1 MSANPTLGSSSMVMS
16 GSAERVVFVH
26 DRPGD
31 EAWFTGGTIA
41 RLRGDDAE
49 VVVLFGVRAP
59 GNDGD
64 STSGVSSD
72 VRAALSALGV
82 GDWRFLPVSA
92 DPAAALRA
100 VLEEVRA
107 TAIVIGAR
115 SELLQ
120 AAAAD
125 AAHASRVPVF
135 VSRGVTE
142 AIGQRIV
149 AIDVSDHLEQKLA
162 ALSAY
167 SDRWTVDGRVV
178 SAVRPGDPAGS
189 VTGTETYLR
198 STPPPAAAADRA
210 AASGA
215 QAPQPGADP
224 ESAAKQSSPAD
235 LADAADAANPA
246 GPADPAPAGAFA
258 TGALRAVA
266 SLFAL
271 AAGVVFG
278 VLGTVAHQATVVLG
292 PVTLPVGLVL
302 ATLAASALLVGLR
315 LVLDDRVVVLACT
328 IGLVGSIFLL
338 SLKSTGGSVLVP
350 AGLAG
355 TLWTVLP
362 TLVASLVLAWPR
374 LPQRRGRSGQGA

>member
-1 MSANPTLGSSSMVMS
+1 MVMS

-49 VVVLFGVRAP
+49 VVVLFGARAP
-59 GNDGD
+59 GDAGD
-64 STSGVSSD
+64 STSGASSD
-72 VRAALSALGV
+72 ARAALSALGV
-82 GDWRFLPVSA
+82 SDWRVLPAAA
-92 DPAAALRA
+92 DPAVAVRA
-100 VLEEVRA
+100 VLDEVRA

-120 AAAAD
+120 AAATD

-167 SDRWTVDGRVV
+167 PDRWTVDGRVV
-178 SAVRPGDPAGS
+178 SAVRPGDPAGT

-198 STPPPAAAADRA
+198 AALPAAVV
-210 AASGA
+210 GG
-215 QAPQPGADP
+215 PGA
-224 ESAAKQSSPAD
+224 SAARAPGTDPDSAVKQASPPDSAHQESPAS
-235 LADAADAANPA
+235 
-246 GPADPAPAGAFA
+246 AGAFA

-266 SLFAL
+266 SLVAL

-292 PVTLPVGLVL
+292 PVTLPTGLVL

-374 LPQRRGRSGQGA
+374 LPQRKALPGHGA

>member
-1 MSANPTLGSSSMVMS
+1 MVMS

-49 VVVLFGVRAP
+49 VVVLFAARAP
-59 GNDGD
+59 GDSGD
-64 STSGVSSD
+64 STSGASGD
-72 VRAALSALGV
+72 ARAALSALGV
-82 GDWRFLPVSA
+82 SDWRVL
-92 DPAAALRA
+92 PAAAEPAVAVRA
-100 VLEEVRA
+100 VLDEVRA

-115 SELLQ
+115 SESLQ
-120 AAAAD
+120 AAATD

-142 AIGQRIV
+142 AIGQRIL

-167 SDRWTVDGRVV
+167 PERWTVDGRVV
-178 SAVRPGDPAGS
+178 SAVRPGDPSGS

-198 STPPPAAAADRA
+198 AAPAPAVVAGGPEASAARTP
-210 AASGA
+210 
-215 QAPQPGADP
+215 PGADP
-224 ESAAKQSSPAD
+224 ESAVSQASPP
-235 LADAADAANPA
+235 DAATPES
-246 GPADPAPAGAFA
+246 PAPAGALA

-266 SLFAL
+266 SLVAL

-292 PVTLPVGLVL
+292 PLTLPAGLVL

-328 IGLVGSIFLL
+328 IGLVGSIFVL

-374 LPQRRGRSGQGA
+374 LPQRKARPGRDA

>member
-1 MSANPTLGSSSMVMS
+1 MSANLTLGSSSMVMS
-16 GSAERVVFVH
+16 GSAERIVFVH

-41 RLRGDDAE
+41 RLRGDDAG
-49 VVVLFGVRAP
+49 VVVLFGARAP
-59 GNDGD
+59 GDTGD
-64 STSGVSSD
+64 STSGASSD

-82 GDWRFLPVSA
+82 SDWRVLPPST
-92 DPAAALRA
+92 DPAAAVRA
-100 VLEEVRA
+100 VLDEVRA

-120 AAAAD
+120 AAAVD

-149 AIDVSDHLEQKLA
+149 AIDVSDHIEQKLA

-167 SDRWTVDGRVV
+167 PDRWTVDGRVV
-178 SAVRPGDPAGS
+178 TAVRPGDPAGS

-198 STPPPAAAADRA
+198 ATPPPAAPAGRA
-210 AASGA
+210 AASA
-215 QAPQPGADP
+215 VQAPQPGADP
-224 ESAAKQSSPAD
+224 EGAAKQPSPAD
-235 LADAADAANPA
+235 PADPTD
-246 GPADPAPAGAFA
+246 PADPAPPRAFA

-278 VLGTVAHQATVVLG
+278 VLGTVAHQATLVLG

>member
-49 VVVLFGVRAP
+49 VVVLFGARAP
-59 GNDGD
+59 GDTGD
-64 STSGVSSD
+64 STSGASSD
-72 VRAALSALGV
+72 SRAALSALGV
-82 GDWRFLPVSA
+82 SDWRVLPATA
-92 DPAAALRA
+92 DPAAAVRA
-100 VLEEVRA
+100 VLDEVGA

-115 SELLQ
+115 SEVLQ
-120 AAAAD
+120 VAATD
-125 AAHASRVPVF
+125 AAHSSRVPVF

-167 SDRWTVDGRVV
+167 PDRWTVDGRVV
-178 SAVRPGDPAGS
+178 SAVRPGDPAGT

-198 STPPPAAAADRA
+198 AALSAAVGGSPEASAARTP
-210 AASGA
+210 
-215 QAPQPGADP
+215 PGADP
-224 ESAAKQSSPAD
+224 ESAAEEGSPPDVAK
-235 LADAADAANPA
+235 PES
-246 GPADPAPAGAFA
+246 PAPASAFA

-266 SLFAL
+266 SLVAL

-292 PVTLPVGLVL
+292 PVTVPIGLVL

-350 AGLAG
+350 AGLTG

-374 LPQRRGRSGQGA
+374 LPKRRAQPDRGA

>member
-1 MSANPTLGSSSMVMS
+1 MSAKPTLGSSSMVMS

-26 DRPGD
+26 DGPGD

-49 VVVLFGVRAP
+49 VVVLFGARAP
-59 GNDGD
+59 GDDGD
-64 STSGVSSD
+64 STAGASSE

-82 GDWRFLPVSA
+82 SDWRFLPVAA
-92 DPAAALRA
+92 DPAAAVVA
-100 VLEEVRA
+100 VLDEVRA

-125 AAHASRVPVF
+125 AARVSRVPVF

-178 SAVRPGDPAGS
+178 SAIRPGAPAGT

-198 STPPPAAAADRA
+198 DTPPPAAPADRS
-210 AASGA
+210 AASA
-215 QAPQPGADP
+215 APAPQPAADP
-224 ESAAKQSSPAD
+224 
-235 LADAADAANPA
+235 ADAPQQVS
-246 GPADPAPAGAFA
+246 PAPAGPVA
-258 TGALRAVA
+258 TGALRALA
-266 SLFAL
+266 SLVAF

-278 VLGTVAHQATVVLG
+278 VLGTVAHQATVSVG
-292 PVTLPVGLVL
+292 SVTLPAGLVL
-302 ATLAASALLVGLR
+302 ATLAASALLIGLR

-355 TLWTVLP
+355 TLWTALP

-374 LPQRRGRSGQGA
+374 LPQRSTRPGRGA

>member
-1 MSANPTLGSSSMVMS
+1 MVMS

-31 EAWFTGGTIA
+31 ESWFTGGTIA

-49 VVVLFGVRAP
+49 VVVLFGTRTP
-59 GNDGD
+59 GDDGD
-64 STSGVSSD
+64 STSGASAH

-82 GDWRFLPVSA
+82 SDWRFLTGAAGAVGEV
-92 DPAAALRA
+92 DPAAAVRA
-100 VLEEVRA
+100 VLDEIRA

-115 SELLQ
+115 SDLLQ

-125 AAHASRVPVF
+125 AAHDSRVPVF

-178 SAVRPGDPAGS
+178 SAVRPGAPAGT

-198 STPPPAAAADRA
+198 DTPPPAAPADRS
-210 AASGA
+210 AASA
-215 QAPQPGADP
+215 APAPQP
-224 ESAAKQSSPAD
+224 
-235 LADAADAANPA
+235 AADQEDAPKLVSPTPA
-246 GPADPAPAGAFA
+246 GPVA
-258 TGALRAVA
+258 TGALRALA
-266 SLFAL
+266 SLVAL

-278 VLGTVAHQATVVLG
+278 VLGTVAHQATVSVG
-292 PVTLPVGLVL
+292 SVTLPVGLVL
-302 ATLAASALLVGLR
+302 ATLAASALLIGLR

-355 TLWTVLP
+355 TLWTALP

-374 LPQRRGRSGQGA
+374 LPQRKAQPGRGA

>member
-1 MSANPTLGSSSMVMS
+1 MVMS

-31 EAWFTGGTIA
+31 ESWYTGGTIA

-49 VVVLFGVRAP
+49 VVVLFGTRPP
-59 GNDGD
+59 GDDGEN
-64 STSGVSSD
+64 TSGASAHA
-72 VRAALSALGV
+72 RAALSALGV
-82 GDWRFLPVSA
+82 SDWRFLTGAAGETVA
-92 DPAAALRA
+92 VDEVDPAAAVRA
-100 VLEEVRA
+100 VLEEIRA

-115 SELLQ
+115 SDLLQ

-125 AAHASRVPVF
+125 AAHDSRVPVF

-167 SDRWTVDGRVV
+167 PERWTVDGRVV
-178 SAVRPGDPAGS
+178 SAVRPGDPSGS

-198 STPPPAAAADRA
+198 ATRPAAAPAGRA
-210 AASGA
+210 AASA
-215 QAPQPGADP
+215 AAAPRPAPGADP
-224 ESAAKQSSPAD
+224 ESATNP
-235 LADAADAANPA
+235 ADAAGSADSASSADAAAPA
-246 GPADPAPAGAFA
+246 APAPVGAVA
-258 TGALRAVA
+258 TGALRALA
-266 SLFAL
+266 SLVAL
-271 AAGVVFG
+271 AAGVIFG

-292 PVTLPVGLVL
+292 TVALPAGLVL
-302 ATLAASALLVGLR
+302 ATLAASALLIGLR

-374 LPQRRGRSGQGA
+374 LPQRRARPGQGA

>member
-1 MSANPTLGSSSMVMS
+1 MVRS
-16 GSAERVVFVH
+16 GSAERIVFVH

-41 RLRGDDAE
+41 RLQGDESE
-49 VVVLFGVRAP
+49 VVVLFGSRAH
-59 GNDGD
+59 GDDGD
-64 STSGVSSD
+64 STAGA
-72 VRAALSALGV
+72 RADARASFGALGV
-82 GDWRFLPVSA
+82 TDWRVLSPVAPAPGDPLAA
-92 DPAAALRA
+92 DPAARAGWTEAVRA
-100 VLEEVRA
+100 VLDEVRA
-107 TAIVIGAR
+107 TALVIGAR

-120 AAAAD
+120 AAATD
-125 AAHASRVPVF
+125 AAAASRVPVF

-149 AIDVSDHLEQKLA
+149 AIDVSDHLDQKLA
-162 ALSAY
+162 ALAAY
-167 SDRWTVDGRVV
+167 PARWTVAGRTV
-178 SAVRPGDPAGS
+178 SAVRPGDLAGT

-198 STPPPAAAADRA
+198 AARPPGAPTGRGPASVADAHTAPPGAVAGPGSEGADRV
-210 AASGA
+210 S
-215 QAPQPGADP
+215 
-224 ESAAKQSSPAD
+224 
-235 LADAADAANPA
+235 AANPA
-246 GPADPAPAGAFA
+246 PPAVLAG
-258 TGALRAVA
+258 GVLRAVA
-266 SLFAL
+266 SLVAL
-271 AAGVVFG
+271 AAGVAFG

-292 PVTLPVGLVL
+292 SVTLPAGLVL

-338 SLKSTGGSVLVP
+338 SLRSTGGSVLVP

-374 LPQRRGRSGQGA
+374 LPPRRALPGARAA